1 MSRNDK
7 ILNIIE
13 FTLEVGPDLVQGIID
28 LCRSGTVTPESIRN
42 MKEASKDPY
51 EILAEHGIN
60 LRDD

>member
-28 LCRSGTVTPESIRN
+28 LCRSGNVTPESIRN

-51 EILAEHGIN
+51 EILAEHGITFEKK
-60 LRDD
+60 